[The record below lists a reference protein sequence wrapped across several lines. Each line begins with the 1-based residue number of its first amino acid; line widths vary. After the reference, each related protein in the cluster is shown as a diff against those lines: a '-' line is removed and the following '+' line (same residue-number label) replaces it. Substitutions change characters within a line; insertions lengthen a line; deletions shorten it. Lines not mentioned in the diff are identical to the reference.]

1 MQRRTT
7 SSFESHSQAPLI
19 LPERKSHVERF
30 LDFSKN
36 GQNSLLCMNDLDRKD
51 ALSIGILISALFL
64 RISFD
69 LHAPTRRYIH
79 QMRALSQLVLLIYR
93 SCSGN
98 LGKKS
103 SKKSWKS
110 ADQLMTGSN
119 LTMSMRK
126 RFRKFLQMISS
137 TYREF
142 GRRYL
147 FLFLIFLI
155 FRRSEMIMPK
165 YSDELTKTE

>member
-1 MQRRTT
+1 MPN
-7 SSFESHSQAPLI
+7 E
-19 LPERKSHVERF
+19 
-30 LDFSKN
+30 FSNRSTKN
-36 GQNSLLCMNDLDRKD
+36 KVRAAISRWLKIDTFHPFISKLKVMLRV
-51 ALSIGILISALFL
+51 IYVGIIISALFSW
-64 RISFD
+64 ISFD

-126 RFRKFLQMISS
+126 RFRKFLQMISPI
-137 TYREF
+137 YREF

-147 FLFLIFLI
+147 FLFLLFLI
-155 FRRSEMIMPK
+155 FRRSEMIMPSYLSPFSRK
-165 YSDELTKTE
+165 KLHRIIA